1 MYQDIYEEPLTI
13 VIPAQLRKD
22 KRLKHTDRITWA
34 LIAKFHGARGDMTTR
49 RIAAELD
56 IGFEYV
62 RTIKRKLAAF
72 GYLTLHRDDTG
83 VYRYLPI
90 EPALVTADALDQ
102 FLSVSKLF
110 KDITLLQFRTVLK
123 TTGASAADA
132 LEAMEALEATYEGKV
147 GKVKNPVALWIKAL
161 KTGWTFPVGRA
172 PGWWREKIQADK
184 DQEDLK
190 QAEEMERQTLKDE
203 AERTKALDDR
213 YNSLPVKEQRT
224 LRKQAIQIL
233 KDNGGY
239 LEHGRDMLIR
249 NQIRTILEEKGGAKN
264 KDGETYVTERDK
276 LPSLE
281 P

>member
-13 VIPAQLRKD
+13 VIPSQLRKD
-22 KRLKHTDRITWA
+22 PHLKYIDRSVWA
-34 LIAKFHGARGDMTTR
+34 LIARFHDTSEDMSTR

-56 IGFEYV
+56 VGFEYV
-62 RTIKRKLAAF
+62 RTIKKKLAAF

-90 EPALVTADALDQ
+90 EPAMATAESQDLY
-102 FLSVSKLF
+102 LSRSKLF
-110 KDITLLQFRTVLK
+110 GDITVRQLRHVSKVSGKGPDKVL
-123 TTGASAADA
+123 DA
-132 LEAMEALEATYEGKV
+132 MDAVEATYEKNLSKAADPIAILLKV
-147 GKVKNPVALWIKAL
+147 LSL
-161 KTGWTFPVGRA
+161 KDGPTWPVGYER
-172 PGWWREKIQADK
+172 GWWRERIK
-184 DQEDLK
+184 DEQEQEDLK

-264 KDGETYVTERDK
+264 KDGETYVTEESRGE
-276 LPSLE
+276 L
-281 P
+281 